1 MGYFRE
7 LPNLQY
13 QSPYSN
19 RISSATYITAKN
31 IFRRMKIRDD
41 LKNTFSVFNKY
52 EIDDGDRP
60 DTVARDLYGKS
71 IFDYVVLITA
81 GIVNVRDQW
90 PLSSKELYDFTVSKY
105 GLTEINNVKH
115 FETKEIKNSRGVVV
129 MQKGK
134 IVDENF
140 TLKYS
145 DVVGTETKVDSNGD
159 DVLDDQGNKIIFDN
173 TRMVEI
179 SGSKLVRGITYY
191 EYESGIN
198 ENKRFIN
205 VLRPQYLQQFLDDIR
220 NEMTYDRSSQ
230 FVNDKLIKTE
240 NTRVTT

>member
-19 RISSATYITAKN
+19 RISSATYVTAKN

-105 GLTEINNVKH
+105 GLTEINKVNH
-115 FETKEIKNSRGVVV
+115 FETKEIKNSRGIVV
-129 MQKGK
+129 MPSGK
-134 IVDENF
+134 TVNQDF
-140 TLKYS
+140 KFKYS
-145 DVVGTETKVDSNGD
+145 DVFGKKDKEGEDNDTEVDD
-159 DVLDDQGNKIIFDN
+159 RRV
-173 TRMVEI
+173 VEI
-179 SGSKLVRGITYY
+179 SGSKLVRGVTNY

-198 ENKRFIN
+198 ENKRTIN
-205 VLRPQYLQQFLDDIR
+205 VLRPQYLQQFLNDIR

-240 NTRVTT
+240 NTRITN

>member
-19 RISSATYITAKN
+19 RISSASYITAKN

-41 LKNTFSVFNKY
+41 LKNVFNVFNKY

-71 IFDYVVLITA
+71 NLDWVVLITA
-81 GIVNVRDQW
+81 NIINVRDEW

-105 GLTEINNVKH
+105 GLENVNNIKH
-115 FETKEIKNSRGVVV
+115 YETKEIKNSRQVVILPA
-129 MQKGK
+129 GK
-134 IVDENF
+134 IVGADFSVSYYDGRNI
-140 TLKYS
+140 TTS
-145 DVVGTETKVDSNGD
+145 PSN
-159 DVLDDQGNKIIFDN
+159 
-173 TRMVEI
+173 T
-179 SGSKLVRGITYY
+179 VRGVTNY
-191 EYESGIN
+191 EYETEIN
-198 ENKRFIN
+198 NKKRTID
-205 VLRPQYLQQFLDDIR
+205 VLRNEYLQQFLNDIR
-220 NEMTYDRSSQ
+220 NEMIYKKSSQ

-240 NTRVTT
+240 NTRITN